1 MRARRLR
8 RIPLQVPASLR
19 SAIIKALV
27 VCFVMA
33 GCKHTATPGDERP
46 TSSAGSAG
54 QATAASPSNAD
65 PHASKAAIDEMFDL
79 KSHPNATIAH
89 TIDPHSMTES
99 QIKFGISPKR
109 DPAVEYQPDVILMEQ
124 GDKAIKSIAGDG
136 MTWTFDA
143 NAPQVSDFQEGKVVF
158 ATSRAVGRVLS
169 IKRSGDTATVIM
181 GPVQLTDV
189 IRNGD
194 FAMDQAIDMN
204 NMISYVAPD
213 YPEPPDTSN
222 DDKSTSKNE
231 SPDHVDEQFILSR
244 VSTNGKWTPDSML
257 RKFADGRRVR
267 YRREGRKWMPDVL
280 HTAHFSLDRKAGKA
294 RPSLLSARYEGLQM
308 PGVPGLG
315 GIHAPTLPIQNFP
328 PAATTGQVPEVD
340 LQGVAAHAIAGKHGI
355 GVQYLYNKNGLNLN
369 AYGLLNI
376 QTAGI
381 HFFLH
386 IKDAK
391 IQDCGVGL
399 EGAVGLKLHM
409 NSSATQE
416 FKVNFHKTLTLPID
430 LTIPLGAAGM
440 PFELTFSSAFTVSTG
455 FSAKTSVL
463 NAEGN
468 YSFGGGVNAGYWQG
482 GWRVTTPTDLKA
494 DTDLGSST
502 EGISVGINSLV
513 MGFSVRT
520 MIGIGAFGFSTGVY
534 AGIRF
539 TGTML
544 RAPDIGFPCRQGTIE
559 AFIDSGVGYQLPA
572 VITDAINFFLSPFT
586 SHKIDRAGS
595 ILRGPSLRLFHGDT
609 EIPSKCSTPKGG

>member
-1 MRARRLR
+1 MIRSQSRSRS
-8 RIPLQVPASLR
+8 QVGR
-19 SAIIKALV
+19 VLV
-27 VCFVMA
+27 KVLVICLVLA
-33 GCKHTATPGDERP
+33 GCKH
-46 TSSAGSAG
+46 
-54 QATAASPSNAD
+54 AASPDNEHRSPGSGDQTPANSFSSGD

-79 KSHPNATIAH
+79 KSHPKATIAH

-99 QIKFGISPKR
+99 QVKFGISPKR

-124 GDKAIKSIAGDG
+124 GDKAIKSIASDG

-181 GPVQLTDV
+181 GPVQITDV

-213 YPEPPDTSN
+213 YPEPQDAS
-222 DDKSTSKNE
+222 DDKKSTSKNE
-231 SPDHVDEQFILSR
+231 SPDHIDEQFILSR
-244 VSTNGKWTPDSML
+244 VSTSGKWTPDSML
-257 RKFADGRRVR
+257 RKYADGRRVR
-267 YRREGRKWMPDVL
+267 YRREGTKWIPNTL
-280 HTAHFSLDRKAGKA
+280 HKAQFSPNRRAGQA
-294 RPSLLSARYEGLQM
+294 GPRLLSASYAGLQM
-308 PGVPGLG
+308 PGVPGVG
-315 GIHAPTLPIQNFP
+315 GIHAPTLPIQNIP
-328 PAATTGQVPEVD
+328 PAATTGQVPEVE
-340 LQGVAAHAIAGKHGI
+340 LQGVAAHAIAGNHGI

-399 EGAVGLKLHM
+399 NGAVGLKLHM

-430 LTIPLGAAGM
+430 LTIPLGSAGM

-468 YSFGGGVNAGYWQG
+468 YSFGGGVNAGYWNG

-494 DTDLGSST
+494 DTDLGNST

-520 MIGIGAFGFSTGVY
+520 MVGIGAFGFSTGVY

-586 SHKIDRAGS
+586 SHKVDRAGS
-595 ILRGPSLRLFHGDT
+595 ILRGPSLRLFHGET
-609 EIPSKCSTPKGG
+609 QIPSKCATPKGG